1 MAIRPV
7 AIFSAV
13 IGLIA
18 LSLPAKAQS
27 LDDLYVKAKS
37 EGAFV
42 LYVGGPTAPWEA
54 MAKVFNAKYPGINVS
69 ISGGFSNVLDKKIDG
84 QIAAGKLE
92 VDTAILQTIADFVR
106 WKADGH
112 LIDFKPAGFDKI
124 DSRFKDPDGAYWAT
138 MVNAVPYMYNTE
150 KVSAADIPNSAL
162 DFLKPQFKEKI
173 VTAYPADD
181 DVTLWVFYHIV
192 QKYGWGYMDK
202 YMAAKPN
209 FIQGHLGEQRS
220 IGSGQNLVTF
230 NSIYNITAVLKKQG
244 MKVDTHFPTVDAT
257 PFWPLSGAIFKGAP
271 HPNAAKLFLT
281 WLLEPAQQI
290 ATGPGPA
297 QRCAAAVRLQADILV
312 QGRDRLSGLPHQSD
326 EGRRPA
332 QALREIHRTDRQ
344 LRRRAL
350 RRRRTAFLHSA
361 AISDRGRAWA
371 ASPLASAARIR
382 STSARA
388 KSADSSTAT
397 RSRPPSPS
405 LVKSM
410 ART

>member
-1 MAIRPV
+1 MAIRLIRL
-7 AIFSAV
+7 AAALGF
-13 IGLIA
+13 IA
-18 LSLPAKAQS
+18 LGALPARAQS
-27 LDDLYVKAKS
+27 LDDLYAKAKS

-54 MAKVFNAKYPGINVS
+54 MAKMFNERYPGITVS
-69 ISGGFSNVLDKKIDG
+69 ISGGFSNVLDKKIDA

-92 VDTAILQTIADFVR
+92 VDTAILQTIADYVR
-106 WKADGH
+106 WKADGR

-124 DSRFKDPDGAYWAT
+124 DSRFKDSDGAYWAT

-150 KVSAADIPNSAL
+150 KVTAADVPNSAL
-162 DFLKPQFKEKI
+162 DFLKPQFQGKI

-192 QKYGWGYMDK
+192 QKYGWSYMDK

-230 NSIYNITAVLKKQG
+230 DSIYNITSVLKKQG

-281 WLLEPAQQI
+281 WLLEPAQQV
-290 ATGPGPA
+290 ATETWS
-297 QRCAAAVRLQADILV
+297 
-312 QGRDRLSGLPHQSD
+312 GRSD
-326 EGRRPA
+326 VP
-332 QALREIHRTDRQ
+332 
-344 LRRRAL
+344 
-350 RRRRTAFLHSA
+350 
-361 AISDRGRAWA
+361 
-371 ASPLASAARIR
+371 
-382 STSARA
+382 
-388 KSADSSTAT
+388 
-397 RSRPPSPS
+397 PPSGYKPIFS
-405 LVKSM
+405 YKVVTDYKSFLVDQNKVADLRKRFEKYSGPIVNSGGV
-410 ART
+410 R